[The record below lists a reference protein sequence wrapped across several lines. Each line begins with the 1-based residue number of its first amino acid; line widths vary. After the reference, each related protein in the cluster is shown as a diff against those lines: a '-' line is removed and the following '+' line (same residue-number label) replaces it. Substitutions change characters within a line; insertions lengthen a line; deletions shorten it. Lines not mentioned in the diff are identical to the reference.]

1 MVRNAQYQKIP
12 AHMRCEPRPDEI
24 MMELEDGQQGK
35 IVVKEA
41 SGDTCGFLG
50 SGPFPA

>member
-12 AHMRCEPRPDEI
+12 AHMRCEPRTDEI
-24 MMELEDGQQGK
+24 IMELEGGQQGP
-35 IVVKEA
+35 VVVEEA
-41 SGDTCGFLG
+41 SGDTWVSLG